1 MGWFNRA
8 SKSSIG
14 REGLDDLPSDVFE
27 QNEHSLIGEALRK
40 PIGLLATLLLVASA
54 GVFIA
59 NQFYLYVD
67 RLNDFSLVGFFVG
80 GGVLLSVLLRAG
92 ETSSAPISIPKKID
106 TASRQASPARRN
118 SAKALIIDD
127 HGPDDHGPAPAETSQ
142 PQKVFL
148 ERPKRAAAKK
158 KNAFPEKA
166 KPSLAFGFAETA
178 PAKPPVPPEAL
189 VDPEEVIAA
198 PDPVDDEVANFQQA
212 LVHYVD
218 SGDFHGQGEVLRRLG
233 HLAKG
238 RGHLKESRQFYMNAR
253 ACFRKIDDHYAEAA
267 VLLDLGQVLESLDEH
282 DAASAAYRDANRA
295 LLDVAMNAGDRYNAV
310 QAHAAD

>member
-1 MGWFNRA
+1 MGWFSRA
-8 SKSSIG
+8 SKGSNG
-14 REGLDDLPSDVFE
+14 RDGLDDLSSDIFE

-40 PIGLLATLLLVASA
+40 PVGLLSALLLVASS

-59 NQFYLYVD
+59 NQVYLHLD
-67 RLNDFSLVGFFVG
+67 RINDFALVGFFVG

-92 ETSSAPISIPKKID
+92 DTASAPIALAKKGSAPTRRAQD
-106 TASRQASPARRN
+106 TERPATT
-118 SAKALIIDD
+118 LIIEDD
-127 HGPDDHGPAPAETSQ
+127 VTVELAPGETNEAAR
-142 PQKVFL
+142 V
-148 ERPKRAAAKK
+148 ERRQV
-158 KNAFPEKA
+158 AFPQQT
-166 KPSLAFGFAETA
+166 AFPQTDEQNLHLGLAETA

-189 VDPEEVIAA
+189 VEPDDIVAA
-198 PDPVDDEVANFQQA
+198 PDPIDDEVSNFQQA
-212 LVHYVD
+212 LVHYVNA
-218 SGDFHGQGEVLRRLG
+218 GDFHGQGEVLRRLG

>member
-1 MGWFNRA
+1 MGLFSRA
-8 SKSSIG
+8 TKSRNG
-14 REGLDDLPSDVFE
+14 RDGLDDLPSDVFE
-27 QNEHSLIGEALRK
+27 QNEYSLFGEALRK
-40 PIGLLATLLLVASA
+40 PIGLFAALLLIASA
-54 GVFIA
+54 GAFIA
-59 NQFYLYVD
+59 NQFYLYID

-92 ETSSAPISIPKKID
+92 DSLSVPVSVPKKSVA
-106 TASRQASPARRN
+106 TNRQASAR
-118 SAKALIIDD
+118 ADAAALIIDD
-127 HGPDDHGPAPAETSQ
+127 EGPVETVANL
-142 PQKVFL
+142 PTPKKRKKFL
-148 ERPKRAAAKK
+148 ERRKK
-158 KNAFPEKA
+158 ADTRKEQVFSEKDEQN
-166 KPSLAFGFAETA
+166 LTFGFAEAA

-189 VDPEEVIAA
+189 VEPAEIVAA
-198 PDPVDDEVANFQQA
+198 PDPADDEVSNFQQA

-218 SGDFHGQGEVLRRLG
+218 IGDFHGQGEVLRRLG